1 MGASH
6 DGILNAVQCSATSNY
21 IMVQDVGN
29 IQNNTQNL
37 FYFSTC
43 SIKAFKSLLLTSD
56 LKFVFIS
63 GLSDL

>member
-1 MGASH
+1 LGASH
-6 DGILNAVQCSATSNY
+6 DGSGNAVQCSATSNY

-29 IQNNTQNL
+29 IQNTQNL
-37 FYFSTC
+37 FFFSTC

-63 GLSDL
+63 G